1 MTSAE
6 ALGTETPST
15 PRFPD
20 FIIAGAMKCGTTS
33 LRHILSQHPGVYMPD
48 LEIFYF
54 ALDDIQQHPHFFGRV
69 DSEWRYHD
77 VEGRRGEY
85 RRWYASF
92 FEPARPDQLVGE
104 NSTSYIASRTALTRI
119 GTDLPKAKIIV
130 MLRDPVRR
138 AYSHYWHLVRAGRT
152 AFRFED
158 CLQFYASQVVG
169 RSCYRQQV
177 EHLLATTPREQ
188 VLFIVFERFVSE
200 MAPTVAATLEFLG
213 LQGAIDLDAVSTRR
227 NAGRYPRSLGLEL
240 MRNRFLGGP
249 AERVPLH
256 LPDIGVPQGRRTGAR
271 GLMSRIARRLNPRHG
286 EAPPMAPG
294 TGRFLTAYFQR
305 ENRGLSELIGQ
316 DVDAYWWRGSR

>member
-6 ALGTETPST
+6 SPEALSA

-48 LEIFYF
+48 FEIFYF
-54 ALDDIQQHPHFFGRV
+54 ALDDIQQHPQFFRQLDG
-69 DSEWRYHD
+69 EWRYHD
-77 VEGRRGEY
+77 VEGRREEY

-92 FEPARPDQLVGE
+92 FEAARPDQLVGE
-104 NSTSYIASRTALTRI
+104 NSTSYIASKAALRRI
-119 GTDLPKAKIIV
+119 ATDLPKARIIV

-138 AYSHYWHLVRAGRT
+138 AYSHYWHLVRTGRT
-152 AFRFED
+152 AVGFEN
-158 CLQFYASQVVG
+158 CLQFSSSQVVG

-200 MAPTVAATLEFLG
+200 MPATVATTLEFLG
-213 LQGAIDLDAVSTRR
+213 LPGAIDLDAVSTRR
-227 NAGRYPRSLGLEL
+227 NTGRYPRSVGLEL

-249 AERVPLH
+249 AKRVPRH
-256 LPDIGVPQGRRTGAR
+256 LPDIGISERRRAGAR
-271 GLMSRIARRLNPRHG
+271 GVMSRIARRLNPRHR

-294 TGRFLTAYFQR
+294 TWRFLTAYLQR

-316 DVDAYWWRGSR
+316 DVDAYWWKGAR